1 MGMRVATF
9 ASSDRLLQA
18 ALKVQAKQAEA
29 TLQQASGQIS
39 EDYGGLGSKAGSVV
53 SLQSSIS
60 MSKSYAEA
68 ASTAGDRVEAMYDAV
83 DSIIEQI
90 TSMKATLSSFAS
102 TTSGTDE
109 LKVTAEEMLESLAS
123 LMNTQLGGR
132 YLFSGSAVDTAPVDL
147 DSLATAT
154 SPSSSDTSYYRGDD
168 AITSVKVS
176 SEQTVSYGVTADDE
190 NFEKALRALSLVASG
205 ATDEDTLSEASDLLD
220 EAISGLA
227 TVQTRLSLN
236 ASALETAISDQEN
249 YQEFAGNLATS
260 LSGVDVAVVAA
271 EMSAYET
278 QLQAAY
284 AAIGNIASLSLS
296 SYLS

>member
-83 DSIIEQI
+83 DSIIDQI

-132 YLFSGSAVDTAPVDL
+132 YLFSGSAVDIAPVDL
-147 DSLATAT
+147 DSLAPAT
-154 SPSSSDTSYYRGDD
+154 SPSSSDTGYYKGDST
-168 AITSVKVS
+168 ITSVKVS

-205 ATDEDTLSEASDLLD
+205 ATDEDTLSEASGLLD

-249 YQEFAGNLATS
+249 YQEFAGDLATS

>member
-1 MGMRVATF
+1 MRVATF

-18 ALKVQAKQAEA
+18 ALKIQAKQAEA

-39 EDYGGLGSKAGSVV
+39 EDYGGLGRAAGSVV

-60 MSKSYAEA
+60 MSKAYAEA
-68 ASTAGDRVEAMYDAV
+68 ASTAGNRVEAMYDAV
-83 DSIIEQI
+83 DSIIDQI
-90 TSMKATLSSFAS
+90 TGMKATLSSFSS

-132 YLFSGSAVDTAPVDL
+132 YLFSGSAVEIAPIDL
-147 DSLATAT
+147 GSLASAT
-154 SPSSSDTSYYRGDD
+154 TPSTSDTSYYKGDE
-168 AITSVKVS
+168 AAASVKVS
-176 SEQTVSYGVTADDE
+176 SEQTVTYGVTADDE

-205 ATDEDTLSEASDLLD
+205 ATDDDTLSEASDLLD

-236 ASALETAISDQEN
+236 ASALKTAISDQET
-249 YQEFAGNLATS
+249 YQDFADNLATS

-284 AAIGNIASLSLS
+284 AAIGNIASLKLS

>member
-1 MGMRVATF
+1 MSMRVATF

-39 EDYGGLGSKAGSVV
+39 EDYGGLGGKAGSVV

-60 MSKSYAEA
+60 MSKAYASA

-83 DSIIEQI
+83 DSIIDQI
-90 TSMKATLSSFAS
+90 TSMKATLSSFSA
-102 TTSGTDE
+102 TTSDSGE
-109 LKVTAEEMLESLAS
+109 LQVTAEEMLESLAS

-132 YLFSGSAVDTAPVDL
+132 YLFSGSAVGTAPVDL

-154 SPSSSDTSYYRGDD
+154 APSTADTGYYKGDG
-168 AITSVKVS
+168 AVCSVKVS
-176 SEQTVSYGVTADDE
+176 SEQTVSYGVTAD
-190 NFEKALRALSLVASG
+190 NPSFEKALRALSLVASG
-205 ATDEDTLSEASDLLD
+205 ATDDDTLSEARDLLD

-236 ASALETAISDQEN
+236 ASTLKTAISDQET
-249 YQEFAGNLATS
+249 YQDFASDLATN
-260 LSGVDVAVVAA
+260 LSGADIAVVAA
-271 EMSAYET
+271 RMSAYET

-284 AAIGNIASLSLS
+284 AAIGNIAKLTLS

>member
-9 ASSDRLLQA
+9 AASDRLLQA

-39 EDYGGLGSKAGSVV
+39 VNYGGLGNKAGSVV
-53 SLQSSIS
+53 SLQSSVS

-68 ASTAGDRVEAMYDAV
+68 ANTASNRVEAMYDAV
-83 DSIIEQI
+83 DSIIDQI
-90 TSMKATLSSFAS
+90 TSMKATLSSFSATS
-102 TTSGTDE
+102 SGTDE
-109 LKVTAEEMLESLAS
+109 LQVTAEEMLESLAS

-132 YLFSGSAVDTAPVDL
+132 YLFAGSAVDRPPVDL
-147 DSLATAT
+147 DSLASAT
-154 SPSSSDTSYYRGDD
+154 SPSSSDTGYYQGDD
-168 AITSVKVS
+168 AVTSVKVS
-176 SEQTVSYGVTADDE
+176 SEQTVSYGVTADNE

-205 ATDEDTLSEASDLLD
+205 ATDSDALTEASGLLD

-236 ASALETAISDQEN
+236 ASALKTAISDQEN
-249 YQEFAGNLATS
+249 YQDFAGDLATS

-271 EMSAYET
+271 KMSAYET

-284 AAIGNIASLSLS
+284 AAIGNIASLKLS

>member
-1 MGMRVATF
+1 MSMRVATF

-18 ALKVQAKQAEA
+18 ALKVQARQAEA

-39 EDYGGLGSKAGSVV
+39 EDYGGLGSTAGSVV

-60 MSKSYAEA
+60 MSKAYAEA

-83 DSIIEQI
+83 DSIIDQI
-90 TSMKATLSSFAS
+90 TSMKATLSSFAT
-102 TTSGTDE
+102 TTSDTDE
-109 LKVTAEEMLESLAS
+109 LQVTAEEMLESLAS

-147 DSLATAT
+147 NSLVSASA
-154 SPSSSDTSYYRGDD
+154 PSTSDTGYYKGDD
-168 AITSVKVS
+168 TVTSVKVS
-176 SEQTVSYGVTADDE
+176 SEQTVTYGVTADDE

-236 ASALETAISDQEN
+236 ASTLETAISDQEN
-249 YQEFAGNLATS
+249 YQDFASDLATS

-271 EMSAYET
+271 EMAAYET

-284 AAIGNIASLSLS
+284 AAIGNIANLTLS

>member
-1 MGMRVATF
+1 MSMRVATF

-39 EDYGGLGSKAGSVV
+39 EDYGGLGGKAGSVV

-60 MSKSYAEA
+60 ISKAYASA

-83 DSIIEQI
+83 DSIITQI
-90 TSMKATLSSFAS
+90 TSMKATLSSFSA
-102 TTSGTDE
+102 TTSNTDE
-109 LKVTAEEMLESLAS
+109 LQVTAEEMLESLAS

-132 YLFSGSAVDTAPVDL
+132 YLFSGSAVGTAPIDL
-147 DSLATAT
+147 DSLAAATA
-154 SPSSSDTSYYRGDD
+154 PSSADTGYYKGDST
-168 AITSVKVS
+168 ITSVKVS
-176 SEQTVSYGVTADDE
+176 SEQTVTYGVTADNA
-190 NFEKALRALSLVASG
+190 NFEKALRALSLVAAG
-205 ATDEDTLSEASDLLD
+205 ATDDDTLSEARDLLD

-236 ASALETAISDQEN
+236 ASTLETAISDQET
-249 YQEFAGNLATS
+249 YQDFASDLATS
-260 LSGVDVAVVAA
+260 LSDADIAVVAA
-271 EMSAYET
+271 QMSAYET

-284 AAIGNIASLSLS
+284 AAIGNIANLTLS

>member
-1 MGMRVATF
+1 MSMRVATF

-18 ALKVQAKQAEA
+18 ALKVQARQAEA

-39 EDYGGLGSKAGSVV
+39 EDYGGLGGKAGSVV

-60 MSKSYAEA
+60 MSKAYASA

-83 DSIIEQI
+83 DSIIDQI
-90 TSMKATLSSFAS
+90 TSMKATLSSFSA
-102 TTSGTDE
+102 TTSDTGE
-109 LKVTAEEMLESLAS
+109 LQVTAEEMLESLAS

-132 YLFSGSAVDTAPVDL
+132 YLFSGSAVGTAPVDL
-147 DSLATAT
+147 DSLTSATA
-154 SPSSSDTSYYRGDD
+154 PSSADTSYYKGDST
-168 AITSVKVS
+168 ITSVKVS
-176 SEQTVSYGVTADDE
+176 SEQMVTYGVTAD
-190 NFEKALRALSLVASG
+190 NPSFEKALRALSLVASG
-205 ATDEDTLSEASDLLD
+205 ATDDDTLSEARDLLD

-236 ASALETAISDQEN
+236 ASTLKTAISDQET
-249 YQEFAGNLATS
+249 YQDFASDLATN
-260 LSGVDVAVVAA
+260 LSGVDIAVVAA
-271 EMSAYET
+271 QMSAYET

-284 AAIGNIASLSLS
+284 AAIGNIAKLTLS

>member
-18 ALKVQAKQAEA
+18 ALKVQAKQSEA
-29 TLQQASGQIS
+29 TLQEASGQIS
-39 EDYGGLGSKAGSVV
+39 EDYGGLGSSAGSVV

-60 MSKSYAEA
+60 MSKAYADA

-102 TTSGTDE
+102 TSSDTDE
-109 LKVTAEEMLESLAS
+109 LQVTAEEMLESLAS
-123 LMNTQLGGR
+123 LMNTQLSGR

-147 DSLATAT
+147 DSLASAS
-154 SPSSSDTSYYRGDD
+154 SPSSSDTSYYQGDD

-176 SEQTVSYGVTADDE
+176 SEQTVTYGVTADDE
-190 NFEKALRALSLVASG
+190 NFEKALRALSLVAAG
-205 ATDEDTLSEASDLLD
+205 ATDDETLSEARDLLD

-236 ASALETAISDQEN
+236 ASALETAISDQET
-249 YQEFAGNLATS
+249 YQDFASDLVTD

-271 EMSAYET
+271 EMSVYET

-284 AAIGNIASLSLS
+284 SAIGTIASLTLS

>member
-18 ALKVQAKQAEA
+18 ALKVQAKQSEA
-29 TLQQASGQIS
+29 TLQEASGQIS
-39 EDYGGLGSKAGSVV
+39 EDYGGLGSSAGSVV

-60 MSKSYAEA
+60 MSKAYADA

-102 TTSGTDE
+102 TSSDTDE
-109 LKVTAEEMLESLAS
+109 LQVTAEEMLESLAS
-123 LMNTQLGGR
+123 LMNTQLSGR

-147 DSLATAT
+147 DSLASAA
-154 SPSSSDTSYYRGDD
+154 SPSSSDTSYYKGDD
-168 AITSVKVS
+168 SITSVKVS
-176 SEQTVSYGVTADDE
+176 SEQTVTYGVTADDE
-190 NFEKALRALSLVASG
+190 TFEKALRALSLVAAG
-205 ATDEDTLSEASDLLD
+205 ATDDETLSEARNLLD
-220 EAISGLA
+220 DAISGLA

-236 ASALETAISDQEN
+236 ASALETAISDQET
-249 YQEFAGNLATS
+249 YQDFASDLVTD

-271 EMSAYET
+271 EMSVYET

-284 AAIGNIASLSLS
+284 SAIGTIANLTLS

>member
-18 ALKVQAKQAEA
+18 ALRVQARQAEA
-29 TLQQASGQIS
+29 TLQQALGQVS
-39 EDYGGLGSKAGSVV
+39 EDYGGLGGSAGSVV

-60 MSKSYAEA
+60 MSRAYAEA
-68 ASTAGDRVEAMYDAV
+68 ASTASDRVEAMYDAV

-90 TSMKATLSSFAS
+90 TSMKATLSSFAA

-109 LKVTAEEMLESLAS
+109 LQVTAEEMLESLAS

-147 DSLATAT
+147 ESLASAT
-154 SPSSSDTSYYRGDD
+154 SPSSSDTSYYQGDD
-168 AITSVKVS
+168 AATSVKVS
-176 SEQTVSYGVTADDE
+176 SEQTVSYGVTADNE

-205 ATDEDTLSEASDLLD
+205 ATDDDTLSEASDLLD

-236 ASALETAISDQEN
+236 ASTLSTAISDQET
-249 YQEFAGNLATS
+249 YQDFASDLATD

-271 EMSAYET
+271 EMSVYET

-284 AAIGNIASLSLS
+284 AAIGNIASLTLS

>member
-1 MGMRVATF
+1 MRVATF
-9 ASSDRLLQA
+9 AASDRLLQA

-39 EDYGGLGSKAGSVV
+39 DNYGGLGNKAGSVV
-53 SLQSSIS
+53 SLQSSVS

-68 ASTAGDRVEAMYDAV
+68 ANTASTRVEAMYDAV
-83 DSIIEQI
+83 DNIIDQI
-90 TSMKATLSSFAS
+90 TSMKATLSSFSATS
-102 TTSGTDE
+102 SGTDE
-109 LKVTAEEMLESLAS
+109 LQVTAEEMLESLAS

-132 YLFSGSAVDTAPVDL
+132 YLFAGSAVDRPPVDL
-147 DSLATAT
+147 DSLASAT
-154 SPSSSDTSYYRGDD
+154 SPSSSDTGYYQGDD
-168 AITSVKVS
+168 AVTSVKVS
-176 SEQTVSYGVTADDE
+176 SEQTVSYGVTADNE

-205 ATDEDTLSEASDLLD
+205 ATDSDALD

-236 ASALETAISDQEN
+236 ASALKTAISDQEN
-249 YQEFAGNLATS
+249 YQDFAGDLATS

-271 EMSAYET
+271 RMSAYET

-284 AAIGNIASLSLS
+284 AAIGNIASLKLS